1 MTTPSSTSS
10 TPRPRHFSGTVVS
23 AGNDKTIVVKVT
35 RRLRHPLYGKLYAR
49 SRRFQVHDELN
60 KFAVGDVVEFTEC
73 RPLSK
78 HKRWTVQYPTPT
90 T

>member
-1 MTTPSSTSS
+1 MTTPSSTP
-10 TPRPRHFSGTVVS
+10 TPPRPRQFSGTVVS

-60 KFAVGDVVEFTEC
+60 QFHEGDVVAFTEC

-78 HKRWTVQYPTPT
+78 HKRWTVVTSAPTV
-90 T
+90 